1 KNRVVENIIIL
12 SVILIGLPL
21 FVFAC
26 VGLMFSIF
34 YAFENE
40 SILVFFVSLLG
51 ILGYFGLCNFFFRR
65 YEGNLKITFI
75 FLICGLLS
83 LIGFSFWTET
93 SIIEIFDF
101 IFNFDEMPANLML
114 IWFVI
119 VSAYF
124 TTAIGR
130 KLYKKIL
137 KEKAN

>member
-1 KNRVVENIIIL
+1 MKGKVLENIIIL

-34 YAFENE
+34 YAFQNE
-40 SILVFFVSLLG
+40 SILVFFVSLFG

-65 YEGNLKITFI
+65 YEDNLKITFI

-83 LIGFSFWTET
+83 LIGFSFWMET
-93 SIIEIFDF
+93 SIFGIFNF

-119 VSAYF
+119 VSAYY

-130 KLYKKIL
+130 KLNKKIL
-137 KEKAN
+137 NE